1 MVKPKP
7 KSRPSQG
14 SFPMPQNMHE
24 AARISE
30 LVGVLQNDPSVIKYE
45 VIVDKAKDVVK
56 VNAQSSD
63 RQTVTKTILGPGLVE
78 NIHYD
83 PRGVSSAGRDTSIM
97 KLLDAG
103 LTQQEVASRL
113 GVSQSL
119 VSKVYRSSK

>member
-1 MVKPKP
+1 
-7 KSRPSQG
+7 
-14 SFPMPQNMHE
+14 MPQNMHE